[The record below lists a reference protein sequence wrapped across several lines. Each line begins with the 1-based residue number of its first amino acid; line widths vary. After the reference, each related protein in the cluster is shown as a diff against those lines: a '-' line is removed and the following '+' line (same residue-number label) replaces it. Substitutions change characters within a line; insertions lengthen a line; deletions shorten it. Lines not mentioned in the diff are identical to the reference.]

1 MVLGMQTSVIS
12 KIGRGLNH
20 VEEYVLF
27 LMVLQMGISV
37 FIQVVMRYLF
47 QSAITWLDELV
58 HIEVIFLTFF
68 GASLCVKY
76 SAHISVDVLKK
87 SVRREPY
94 RRVMEALNHL
104 VMAAYVSIV
113 VGFGLKLV
121 SAMTATTHYTPTLR
135 IPKHYLYLVVCVA
148 LALIGIRS
156 LLGVYRVF
164 RVARTA
170 QGEEVKS

>member
-1 MVLGMQTSVIS
+1 MIS

-37 FIQVVMRYLF
+37 FIQVIMRYLF

-58 HIEVIFLTFF
+58 HQEVILLTFF

-76 SAHISVDVLKK
+76 ASHISVDVVKNNVK
-87 SVRREPY
+87 REPY
-94 RRVMEALNHL
+94 RSMMEVLGHL
-104 VMAAYVSIV
+104 VMAVYVSILV
-113 VGFGLKLV
+113 YFGMKLV
-121 SAMTATTHYTPTLR
+121 WAMTAYTNFTPTLR
-135 IPKHYLYLVVCVA
+135 IPKHYLYFVVCVA

-156 LLGVYRVF
+156 LLGAYR
-164 RVARTA
+164 ALRTA
-170 QGEEVKS
+170 RPGYEEEGKP

>member
-1 MVLGMQTSVIS
+1 MQTSVIS
-12 KIGRGLNH
+12 RIGRGLNH

-27 LMVLQMGISV
+27 LVVLQMGISV

-76 SAHISVDVLKK
+76 SAHISVDALKK
-87 SVRREPY
+87 SIHGEPY
-94 RRVMEALNHL
+94 RTVMEVLNHL
-104 VMAAYVSIV
+104 VMAVYVSIV
-113 VGFGLKLV
+113 VCFGMKLI
-121 SAMTATTHYTPTLR
+121 SAMTTHTHYTPTLR
-135 IPKHYLYLVVCVA
+135 IPKHYLYFVVCVA

-156 LLGVYRVF
+156 LLGVYRTI
-164 RVARTA
+164 RTA
-170 QGEEVKS
+170 SSARGEEEVRP

>member
-1 MVLGMQTSVIS
+1 MQGSMIS

-37 FIQVVMRYLF
+37 FIQVIMRYLF

-68 GASLCVKY
+68 GASLCIKY
-76 SAHISVDVLKK
+76 GAHISVDALKK
-87 SVRREPY
+87 GIQREPY
-94 RRVMEALNHL
+94 RSLMEVLNHL
-104 VMAAYVSIV
+104 VMAVYVSV
-113 VGFGLKLV
+113 LVTFGMNLI
-121 SAMTATTHYTPTLR
+121 SAMATNTNYTPTLR
-135 IPKHYLYLVVCVA
+135 IPKHYLYFVVCVA

-156 LLGVYRVF
+156 ILGVYRILATTRF
-164 RVARTA
+164 RRV
-170 QGEEVKS
+170 EEVKR

>member
-1 MVLGMQTSVIS
+1 MQESMIS
-12 KIGRGLNH
+12 RIGRGLNR

-58 HIEVIFLTFF
+58 HIEVVFLTFF

-76 SAHISVDVLKK
+76 GAHISVDVLKK

-94 RRVMEALNHL
+94 RSVIDALNHL
-104 VMAAYVSIV
+104 VMAAYASMV
-113 VGFGLKLV
+113 VCFGMKLI
-121 SAMTATTHYTPTLR
+121 SAMTVTTHYTPTLR
-135 IPKHYLYLVVCVA
+135 IPKHYLYFVVCVG
-148 LALIGIRS
+148 LALIGVRS
-156 LLGVYRVF
+156 LLGVYRALRTP
-164 RVARTA
+164 RVG
-170 QGEEVKS
+170 QGQEGRP

>member
-1 MVLGMQTSVIS
+1 MQGGMMS

-27 LMVLQMGISV
+27 LMVLQMGISI
-37 FIQVVMRYLF
+37 FIQVIMRYLF

-58 HIEVIFLTFF
+58 HIEVVFLTFF

-76 SAHISVDVLKK
+76 GAHISVDALKK
-87 SVRREPY
+87 SVRRQPY
-94 RRVMEALNHL
+94 RSVMEVLDHIVLA
-104 VMAAYVSIV
+104 VYVWMIAY
-113 VGFGLKLV
+113 FGMKLISV
-121 SAMTATTHYTPTLR
+121 MTARPHYTPTLR

-156 LLGVYRVF
+156 LLGVYRILPPKGTG
-164 RVARTA
+164 RA
-170 QGEEVKS
+170 EEVKR

>member
-1 MVLGMQTSVIS
+1 MQGSMIS

-37 FIQVVMRYLF
+37 FIQVIMRYLF

-76 SAHISVDVLKK
+76 GAHISVDAVKK
-87 SVRREPY
+87 SVHREPY
-94 RRVMEALNHL
+94 RSVMEVLNHL
-104 VMAAYVSIV
+104 IMAVYVSV
-113 VGFGLKLV
+113 LVTFGMKLI
-121 SAMTATTHYTPTLR
+121 SAMTTNTNYTPTLR
-135 IPKHYLYLVVCVA
+135 IPKHYLYFVVCVA

-156 LLGVYRVF
+156 ILGIYRILATARSH
-164 RVARTA
+164 RV
-170 QGEEVKS
+170 EETKP

>member
-1 MVLGMQTSVIS
+1 MIS

-37 FIQVVMRYLF
+37 FIQVIMRYLF

-87 SVRREPY
+87 SIHEGTLPEP
-94 RRVMEALNHL
+94 
-104 VMAAYVSIV
+104 
-113 VGFGLKLV
+113 
-121 SAMTATTHYTPTLR
+121 
-135 IPKHYLYLVVCVA
+135 
-148 LALIGIRS
+148 
-156 LLGVYRVF
+156 
-164 RVARTA
+164 
-170 QGEEVKS
+170 